1 MSLLLWAVAPLG
13 TGDAAL
19 PGGGALAR
27 SEAST
32 ARAGSWTLAQKAARE
47 YETRRIARADAKRRY
62 WLSVM
67 QRPLPPPATKLARLA
82 LPELRN
88 AADWRW
94 QRALEIADLA
104 RHPPHLAAWR
114 CIQSHETR
122 GSIGAWRT
130 NTGNGYYGGLQFDR
144 SFQLAYGGRLYR
156 TKGTAEHWTPLEQMW
171 TAERAHASGRG
182 FTPWPNT
189 ARACGLL

>member
-1 MSLLLWAVAPLG
+1 MLLLCWAVAPLG

-19 PGGGALAR
+19 PNAAALTP
-27 SEAST
+27 SDAST
-32 ARAGSWTLAQKAARE
+32 ASASRALVRKAERE
-47 YETRRIARADAKRRY
+47 YQTRRIERADAKRRY
-62 WLSVM
+62 WLRVM
-67 QRPLPPPATKLARLA
+67 QRPLPPRATGLTRLA
-82 LPELRN
+82 VGDLQS

-94 QRALEIADLA
+94 QRALEVADLA
-104 RHPPHLAAWR
+104 RHPPHLDAWR

-122 GSIGAWRT
+122 GSLAAWHT

-144 SFQLAYGGRLYR
+144 AFQVAYGGWLYR